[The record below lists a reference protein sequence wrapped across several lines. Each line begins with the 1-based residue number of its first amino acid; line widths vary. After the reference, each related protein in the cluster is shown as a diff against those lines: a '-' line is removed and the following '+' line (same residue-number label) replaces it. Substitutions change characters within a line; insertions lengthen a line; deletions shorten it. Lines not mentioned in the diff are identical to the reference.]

1 MAESIFQTYKNR
13 LTDLS
18 SKNKSL
24 YLAKTEG
31 SGLLDLKEF
40 DFLNGENSFEIIRKA
55 ISSKKEI
62 EILPEVDPRIGSV
75 NQLSKALSRISFRNQ
90 LTKEETGDHTLFIGW
105 PFVEGKL
112 INGQVVRS
120 PMLVL
125 GADLKLENGLWK
137 LKPHDSW
144 RWNPSFILAYN
155 YAYRQSLEEEQLNES
170 LEALSKDPTEFRT
183 GFSTLLNK
191 FFSVQLSATL
201 FEDQITPFPVSQ
213 ASLDSNRF
221 SDGKIAVKT
230 YALLG
235 QYSQKGSFL
244 FGEYEHLEER
254 FGRIS
259 IEELF
264 VKHFANGNNI
274 PVPRED
280 QLFPVF
286 PLDASQENVL
296 LNVRQG
302 KSLVVEGP
310 PGTGKSQLIANLVTD
325 YCSRGKKVLVVS
337 QKRAAL
343 DVVFERLKKA
353 GFGDFLGLVH
363 DFRTDQKQLFKQ
375 IKAQIE
381 AIEVYQELNRGI
393 DSIQLDR
400 DISQYSKTISRLS
413 EQFEEFRRRLKDTD
427 PAGIPVKAMYLK
439 ANLEKPIMDSP
450 DELLKLNYEAA
461 QKLVNEYSIYY
472 NYQRKFK
479 GTFWE
484 IRNSFAL
491 IDPTAFSRI
500 SQTLRDINNFRKEY
514 LGPDRVFDQD
524 ILIDNFLSGELIGS
538 ELQELADDFA
548 NLEPKRAAISI
559 LFNKEEFERFG
570 VTQEWIN
577 STLQVLKSRSFDFPL
592 LPDLLED
599 LEVELKALNEKVGSW
614 FGKLQIKWN
623 AKKYPAVFSLL
634 EANDLKID
642 SFLISK
648 LKTELEEVKR
658 LRFEFD
664 TIPFNKNLNKLAFS
678 IESLEDGLKQIYP
691 VQHWIEKWN
700 EEHNVHLLAEWES
713 MSEER
718 FLEDLKLLAKYG
730 DEFSRLFPLWQSYL
744 SNHQIQTILKKG
756 FAIRGI
762 GEEFK
767 LNQVYAELVAFDK
780 FLTNVPSIH
789 LSIFNRL
796 ETQFPDSSMEEQI
809 EIFWNSWFLS
819 WISNLEQRHPVLAEA
834 GTLKMQHELE
844 ELKAAILSKRKI
856 SRFISLSN
864 LREQVV
870 EQLEYNRLGNRLT
883 YRDLL
888 HQVSKKRQRW
898 TIRKLIEE
906 MGAEVFR
913 LLPCW
918 LASPETVSAL
928 FQMEQNFDLVIFD
941 EASQCQVERG
951 LPAMLRGKQVVVAG
965 DSKQLRPS
973 DFYQV
978 KWDSEEEGV
987 EYEAESLLEL
997 ASNFFEKHQLKG
1009 HYRSADP
1016 ALIYFSNIHFY
1027 ESQLESLP
1035 DYIAS
1040 ISNNPAITWNKVAGL
1055 WLNQVN
1061 KAEADA
1067 VVLKV
1072 QEIHETDPMDTIG
1085 IVTGNFFQME
1095 LIQEKLWEAGVQHN
1109 EIKVRNIENVQGDE
1123 FDQVILSFGY
1133 APNVAGKLVTN
1144 FGLLG
1149 KTGAENRLN
1158 VAISRARK
1166 AMHVLSSLDPD
1177 DFRPNHLKNPGLA
1190 LFHEFLAFANTQS
1203 KKASI
1208 PPPVATMKGFEVDW
1222 SLRKKLMEASDSFSE
1237 EIPSGVMDL
1246 VFKEPNGEKVA
1257 VLTDDQR
1264 FFNAPTAKAAIA
1276 YHPILLEEKG
1286 WRFDLKWSRSYI
1298 FE

>member
-1 MAESIFQTYKNR
+1 MAESIFQTYRNR

-31 SGLLDLKEF
+31 SGFLDLKEF
-40 DFLNGENSFEIIRKA
+40 DFLNGESSFEIIRKA

-62 EILPEVDPRIGSV
+62 GLLPEVDPRIGSV

-90 LTKEETGDHTLFIGW
+90 LTQEETGDHTLFIGW

-120 PMLVL
+120 PILLL
-125 GADLKLENGLWK
+125 GVGLKLKNGLWK
-137 LKPHDSW
+137 LKPHNLW

-155 YAYRQSLEEEQLNES
+155 HAYRQSLEEEQLNEA
-170 LEALSKDPTEFRT
+170 LEALSGDPTEFRT
-183 GFSTLLNK
+183 GLSNLLNK
-191 FFSVQLSATL
+191 FFSIQLSAGL
-201 FEDQITPFPVSQ
+201 FEDQLTPFPVSQ
-213 ASLDSNRF
+213 VSLDSNQF

-244 FGEYEHLEER
+244 FREYEHLEER

-259 IEELF
+259 IESLF
-264 VKHFANGNNI
+264 VTHFADGDNL

-296 LNVRQG
+296 LHVRQG

-325 YCSRGKKVLVVS
+325 FCSRGKKVLVIS

-343 DVVFERLKKA
+343 DVVFERLRKA
-353 GFGDFLGLVH
+353 GFGDFMGLVH
-363 DFRTDQKQLFKQ
+363 DFRADQKQLFKQ

-381 AIEVYQELNRGI
+381 SIEAYQELNRGI

-400 DISQYSKTISRLS
+400 DISHYSKTISRLS
-413 EQFEEFRRRLKDTD
+413 EQFEEFRMHLKNAD
-427 PAGIPVKAMYLK
+427 PAGIPIKAMYLK

-450 DELLKLNYEAA
+450 DELLKLNHETA
-461 QKLVNEYSIYY
+461 QKLVHEYSIYY

-479 GTFWE
+479 GSFWE
-484 IRNSFAL
+484 IRNSFAH
-491 IDPTAFSRI
+491 IDPTAFPRI
-500 SQTLRDINNFRKEY
+500 SQTLKDIDNFRKEY
-514 LGPDRVFDQD
+514 LGSDREFDHD
-524 ILIDNFLSGELIGS
+524 FLADNFLSGEIRGS
-538 ELQELADDFA
+538 ELRELADDFA
-548 NLEPKRAAISI
+548 NLKSKQAAISI
-559 LFNKEEFERFG
+559 LFDSEEFERFG
-570 VTQEWIN
+570 VAQEWID
-577 STLQVLKSRSFDFPL
+577 STLQVLKSRSFDFSL
-592 LPDLLED
+592 SPDLLEE
-599 LEVELKALNEKVGSW
+599 LEVELKALKEKVGSW
-614 FGKLQIKWN
+614 LGKLQIKWN
-623 AKKYPAVFSLL
+623 AKKYPVVFSLL

-648 LKTELEEVKR
+648 LKMELEEVER
-658 LRFEFD
+658 LRFEFNA
-664 TIPFNKNLNKLAFS
+664 IPFNKNLNKLAFS

-691 VQHWIEKWN
+691 VQHWVEKWK
-700 EEHNVHLLAEWES
+700 EQHNLHLLAQWES
-713 MSEER
+713 MNEER
-718 FLEDLKLLAKYG
+718 FLESLEFLTKYG
-730 DEFSRLFPLWQSYL
+730 DEFSRVFPLWKSYL
-744 SNHQIQTILKKG
+744 SNDQVQTILKNG
-756 FAIRGI
+756 FAIHGI
-762 GEEFK
+762 GEEFN

-780 FLTNVPSIH
+780 FLTNTPSVH

-796 ETQFPDSSMEEQI
+796 ETQFFGSSIDEQI
-809 EIFWNSWFLS
+809 EIFWNSWFLT
-819 WISNLEQRHPVLAEA
+819 WISHLEQQHPVLAEA

-844 ELKAAILSKRKI
+844 ELKLAILSKRKI

-870 EQLEYNRLGNRLT
+870 DRLEFNRLGNRLT

-928 FQMEQNFDLVIFD
+928 FPMEQNFDLVIFD

-978 KWDSEEEGV
+978 KWDSREEGV
-987 EYEAESLLEL
+987 EHEAESLLEL
-997 ASNFFEKHQLKG
+997 ASSFFEKHQLKG

-1027 ESQLESLP
+1027 ENQLETLP
-1035 DYIAS
+1035 DYTTS
-1040 ISNNPAITWNKVAGL
+1040 ISNTPAITWEKVAGL

-1061 KAEADA
+1061 IAEADA

-1072 QEIHETDPMDTIG
+1072 QAIHGTAPMDTIG

-1095 LIQEKLWEAGVQHN
+1095 LIREKLWEAGAQHN

-1149 KTGAENRLN
+1149 KAGAENRLN

-1166 AMHVLSSLDPD
+1166 AMHVISSLDPN
-1177 DFRPNHLKNPGLA
+1177 DFRPSHLKNPGLV
-1190 LFHEFLAFANTQS
+1190 LFRGFLAFAYTQS
-1203 KKASI
+1203 KKAALPS
-1208 PPPVATMKGFEVDW
+1208 PVTIAKGFEVDW
-1222 SLRKKLMEASDSFSE
+1222 SLRKKLMEASGFSE

-1246 VFKEPNGEKVA
+1246 IFKEPTGEKKA

-1264 FFNAPTAKAAIA
+1264 FFNTPTAKAAVA

-1286 WRFDLKWSRSYI
+1286 WRFDWKWSRSWI